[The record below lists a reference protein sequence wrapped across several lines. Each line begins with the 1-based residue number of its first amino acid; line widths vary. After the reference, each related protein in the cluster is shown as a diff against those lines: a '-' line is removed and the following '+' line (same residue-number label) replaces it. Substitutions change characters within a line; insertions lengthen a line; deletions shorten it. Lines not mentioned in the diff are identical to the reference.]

1 MPLSSEYTWSET
13 TETVTISVPLK
24 GVSHKTVDILTLNN
38 ILKVNYKP
46 YLLDLNLFQD
56 IVEDKSKAVFKD
68 GVLSIRLTKKESQ
81 LWGQLCFIGS
91 KSEIAARREKS
102 MKLRDERTEQ
112 QKEMAAARKVDEE
125 RMMLREHMALEE
137 KERQRMDDI
146 KHQEKKTAEDE
157 MFDTFST
164 LREVKKDVL
173 IEDNIYLPP
182 PIRESVQLSFRHTP
196 RLFKTPLRQS
206 TRKREEEFI
215 IKNRSKLR
223 DNALLVDTDVSNVD
237 PTWLTSKGD
246 EFYQRGDI
254 GSAINAYSEAL
265 NADSTMVETLIAR
278 AACYLDIREAER
290 CHTDCMAALKL
301 SDSIETRFET
311 DEARLLFQ
319 KKLLMTLGMAYCLK
333 TEHDKA
339 LELFHSVLQ
348 LDKND
353 HDAPRNMCYLE
364 TLMEVAD
371 LKAKADKHFSMGSLE
386 EAKENYSKAEKLDPG
401 HIQVLMN
408 RSAVCLAM
416 QDSAACSKDCNTALS
431 LLDKPKSDSSACALA
446 NILHPT
452 PCTKRKW
459 QVILLC
465 RRSAAKQLSND
476 LRGALADLELAKGIT
491 SNDDDVAV
499 ESIAKDIDDL
509 KAKLSSI
516 ETQDTITN
524 S

>member
-56 IVEDKSKAVFKD
+56 IVEDKSRAVFKD
-68 GVLSIRLTKKESQ
+68 EVLSIRLTKKESQ

-91 KSEIAARREKS
+91 KSEIAARRENS

-137 KERQRMDDI
+137 KERQRMDNI
-146 KHQEKKTAEDE
+146 KHREKMTAEDE

-164 LREVKKDVL
+164 LREVKKDLV
-173 IEDNIYLPP
+173 IDDNVYLPP

-206 TRKREEEFI
+206 TKKREEEFI

-237 PTWLTSKGD
+237 PFGSLLKATNFTSA
-246 EFYQRGDI
+246 ETL
-254 GSAINAYSEAL
+254 AL
-265 NADSTMVETLIAR
+265 NADGRMVETLLAR
-278 AACYLDIREAER
+278 AACYLDLREADP
-290 CHTDCMAALKL
+290 CIADCMAALKL

-319 KKLLMTLGMAYCLK
+319 KKLLTTLGMAYCMK

-353 HDAPRNMCYLE
+353 HDAPRNIRYLE

-371 LKAKADKHFSMGSLE
+371 LKAKADKNFSMGSLE

-408 RSAVCLAM
+408 
-416 QDSAACSKDCNTALS
+416 
-431 LLDKPKSDSSACALA
+431 PKSDSSACALA

-465 RRSAAKQLSND
+465 RRSAAKRLSND

-499 ESIAKDIDDL
+499 KSIAKDIDDL
-509 KAKLSSI
+509 KAKLTLSRLKIPS
-516 ETQDTITN
+516 D

>member
-1 MPLSSEYTWSET
+1 MQSTSDVREQGVGYVLPLLGISVDHNLHTGDVMEALPQFLFRNSLLLDVIRMKSPAFYRLLASTNTGVGAIILSSHT
-13 TETVTISVPLK
+13 TIIQDSATPIHEEARGRIR
-24 GVSHKTVDILTLNN
+24 HQEQIKTTRQCI
-38 ILKVNYKP
+38 
-46 YLLDLNLFQD
+46 
-56 IVEDKSKAVFKD
+56 
-68 GVLSIRLTKKESQ
+68 
-81 LWGQLCFIGS
+81 
-91 KSEIAARREKS
+91 ARRYG
-102 MKLRDERTEQ
+102 R
-112 QKEMAAARKVDEE
+112 
-125 RMMLREHMALEE
+125 
-137 KERQRMDDI
+137 
-146 KHQEKKTAEDE
+146 
-157 MFDTFST
+157 
-164 LREVKKDVL
+164 
-173 IEDNIYLPP
+173 
-182 PIRESVQLSFRHTP
+182 
-196 RLFKTPLRQS
+196 
-206 TRKREEEFI
+206 
-215 IKNRSKLR
+215 
-223 DNALLVDTDVSNVD
+223 
-237 PTWLTSKGD
+237 D

-278 AACYLDIREAER
+278 AACYLDLREAER

-319 KKLLMTLGMAYCLK
+319 KKLLTTLGMAYCLK
-333 TEHDKA
+333 TENDKA
-339 LELFHSVLQ
+339 LELFNSVLQ

-353 HDAPRNMCYLE
+353 HDAPRNMRYLE

-371 LKAKADKHFSMGSLE
+371 LKAKADKNFSMGSLE

-416 QDSAACSKDCNTALS
+416 HDSAACSKDCDTAIDLLS
-431 LLDKPKSDSSACALA
+431 SSKGKPKSDSSACALA

-509 KAKLSSI
+509 KAKLNSI
-516 ETQDTITN
+516 KTQDTITN

>member
-56 IVEDKSKAVFKD
+56 IVEDKSKAILKD
-68 GVLSIRLTKKESQ
+68 GVLSIRLMKKKSQ

-102 MKLRDERTEQ
+102 MTLRDERTER

-137 KERQRMDDI
+137 KDRQRMDDI
-146 KHQEKKTAEDE
+146 KEKERKHAEDE
-157 MFDTFST
+157 MFDTFSI
-164 LREVKKDVL
+164 LRQVKKDLV
-173 IEDNIYLPP
+173 EDNVYSPP

-278 AACYLDIREAER
+278 AACYLDIRDAER

-319 KKLLMTLGMAYCLK
+319 KKLLMTLGMAYCMK

-339 LELFHSVLQ
+339 LELFRSVLQ
-348 LDKND
+348 LDKSD
-353 HDAPRNMCYLE
+353 HDAPRNIRYLE
-364 TLMEVAD
+364 TLMQVAD
-371 LKAKADKHFSMGSLE
+371 LKAKADKNFSMGSLE

-408 RSAVCLAM
+408 RSA
-416 QDSAACSKDCNTALS
+416 
-431 LLDKPKSDSSACALA
+431 
-446 NILHPT
+446 
-452 PCTKRKW
+452 
-459 QVILLC
+459 
-465 RRSAAKQLSND
+465 
-476 LRGALADLELAKGIT
+476 
-491 SNDDDVAV
+491 
-499 ESIAKDIDDL
+499 
-509 KAKLSSI
+509 
-516 ETQDTITN
+516 
-524 S
+524 